1 MRIIIY
7 KSSNFIFYFD
17 LKYYII
23 CIGKE
28 SDIMLGRKKKMTS
41 KKYVFIGVVIVIII
55 LLIIFSFTLKEDRK
69 LNPVESFLRD
79 TLSYAEKIVTY
90 PFSYI
95 TTKTREYNKLKD
107 VNEENDILETSLDRI
122 DAIETE
128 NVELRRQIDA
138 LKNEL
143 NIDYTLT
150 DYEYL
155 NATVTSRSVGYWYNT
170 ITINKGSYN
179 GIKKDMVVINSKGLI
194 GKIIKTSTF
203 TSDVRLITTSD
214 TNNKISVHISNGDY
228 DLEVEG
234 ISNTKDVRVG
244 DYVYTSGLGG
254 IFPSGILVGTVSEI
268 STDSYDLAK
277 IIKVKPSSDFTDI
290 NYVSI
295 LKRKDSNDY

>member
-1 MRIIIY
+1 
-7 KSSNFIFYFD
+7 
-17 LKYYII
+17 
-23 CIGKE
+23 
-28 SDIMLGRKKKMTS
+28 MLGRKKKMTS
-41 KKYVFIGVVIVIII
+41 KKYVFIGVVILIII

-138 LKNEL
+138 LKSEL

-179 GIKKDMVVINSKGLI
+179 GIEKDMVVINSKGLI
-194 GKIIKTSTF
+194 GRVIKTSTF
-203 TSDVRLITTSD
+203 TSDVRLITTSE
-214 TNNKISVHISNGDY
+214 TNNKISVHISNGDNNLYGLINNY
-228 DLEVEG
+228 DYSKNLLEVEG
-234 ISNTKDVRVG
+234 ISNTKDVDIG
-244 DYVYTSGLGG
+244 DFVYTSGLGG
-254 IFPSGILVGTVSEI
+254 IFPSGILIGSVSEI
-268 STDSYDLAK
+268 TTDSYDLAK
-277 IIKVKPSSDFTDI
+277 IIKVKPSADFSNI
-290 NYVSI
+290 NYVSV
-295 LKRKDSNDY
+295 LKRKDSE

>member
-1 MRIIIY
+1 
-7 KSSNFIFYFD
+7 
-17 LKYYII
+17 
-23 CIGKE
+23 
-28 SDIMLGRKKKMTS
+28 MLGRKKKMTS
-41 KKYVFIGVVIVIII
+41 KKYVFIGVVILIII

-179 GIKKDMVVINSKGLI
+179 GIKKDMVGFNSKGLI
-194 GKIIKTSTF
+194 CRVIKTSTF
-203 TSDVRLITTSD
+203 TSDVRLITTSE
-214 TNNKISVHISNGDY
+214 TNNKISVHISNGDNNLYGLINNY
-228 DLEVEG
+228 DYSKNLLEVEG
-234 ISNTKDVRVG
+234 ISNTKDVDIG
-244 DYVYTSGLGG
+244 DFVYTSGLGG
-254 IFPSGILVGTVSEI
+254 IFPSGILIGSVSEI
-268 STDSYDLAK
+268 TTDSYDLAK
-277 IIKVKPSSDFTDI
+277 IIKVKPSADFSNI
-290 NYVSI
+290 NYVSV
-295 LKRKDSNDY
+295 LKRKDSE

>member
-1 MRIIIY
+1 
-7 KSSNFIFYFD
+7 
-17 LKYYII
+17 
-23 CIGKE
+23 
-28 SDIMLGRKKKMTS
+28 MLGRKKKMTS
-41 KKYVFIGVVIVIII
+41 KKYVFIGVVILIII

-95 TTKTREYNKLKD
+95 TTKTREYSKLKD

-179 GIKKDMVVINSKGLI
+179 GIKKDMVVINGKGLI
-194 GKIIKTSTF
+194 GRVIKTSTF
-203 TSDVRLITTSD
+203 TSDVRLITTSE
-214 TNNKISVHISNGDY
+214 TNNKISVHISNGDNNLYGLINNY
-228 DLEVEG
+228 DYSKNLLEVEG
-234 ISNTKDVRVG
+234 ISNTKDVDIG
-244 DYVYTSGLGG
+244 DFVYTSGLGG
-254 IFPSGILVGTVSEI
+254 IFPSGILIGSVSEI
-268 STDSYDLAK
+268 TTDSYDLAK
-277 IIKVKPSSDFTDI
+277 IIKVKPSADFSNI
-290 NYVSI
+290 NYVSV
-295 LKRKDSNDY
+295 LKRKDSE

>member
-1 MRIIIY
+1 
-7 KSSNFIFYFD
+7 
-17 LKYYII
+17 
-23 CIGKE
+23 
-28 SDIMLGRKKKMTS
+28 MLGRKKKMTS
-41 KKYVFIGVVIVIII
+41 KKYIFIGVVILIII

-79 TLSYAEKIVTY
+79 TLSYTEKIVTY

-179 GIKKDMVVINSKGLI
+179 GIEKDMVVINSKGLI
-194 GKIIKTSTF
+194 GRVIKTSTF
-203 TSDVRLITTSD
+203 TSDVRLITTSE
-214 TNNKISVHISNGDY
+214 TNNKISVHISNGDNNLYGLINNY
-228 DLEVEG
+228 DYSKNLLEVEG
-234 ISNTKDVRVG
+234 ISNTKDVDIG
-244 DYVYTSGLGG
+244 DFVYTSGLGG
-254 IFPSGILVGTVSEI
+254 IFPSGILIGSVSEI
-268 STDSYDLAK
+268 TTDSYDLAK
-277 IIKVKPSSDFTDI
+277 IIKVKPSADFSNI
-290 NYVSI
+290 NYVSV
-295 LKRKDSNDY
+295 LKRKDSE